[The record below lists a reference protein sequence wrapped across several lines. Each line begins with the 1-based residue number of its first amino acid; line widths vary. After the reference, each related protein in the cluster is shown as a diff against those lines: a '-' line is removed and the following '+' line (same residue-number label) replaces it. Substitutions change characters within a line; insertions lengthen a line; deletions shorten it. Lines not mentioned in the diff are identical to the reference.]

1 MMDMFVRYGF
11 QAFGAVV
18 VWRTRAGGALTLS
31 DPSASLRV
39 QVARV
44 AAGRIPLHPLFGHG
58 MDAVQRHW
66 QEWGFPGTDML
77 HTHSTPLQLAF
88 DRGLPAVLF
97 WLWLLAAFWLAA
109 TRAERLWRETDDSAT
124 HGLALGT
131 TGALAG
137 FAASSLVNYNFGDS
151 EVALLLWWLMGAVVV
166 LSREQ

>member
-1 MMDMFVRYGF
+1 
-11 QAFGAVV
+11 
-18 VWRTRAGGALTLS
+18 
-31 DPSASLRV
+31 
-39 QVARV
+39 
-44 AAGRIPLHPLFGHG
+44 

-109 TRAERLWRETDDSAT
+109 TRAERLWRDTDDAAT

-151 EVALLLWWLMGAVVV
+151 EVALLLWFLMGAIVVV
-166 LSREQ
+166 SSER